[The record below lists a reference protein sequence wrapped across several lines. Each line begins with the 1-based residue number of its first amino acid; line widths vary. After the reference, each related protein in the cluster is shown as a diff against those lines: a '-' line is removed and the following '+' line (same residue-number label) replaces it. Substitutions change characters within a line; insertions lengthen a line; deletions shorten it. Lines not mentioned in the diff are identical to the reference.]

1 MARAF
6 WATVCIA
13 VGVAGCNTRPP
24 ADPPVWSANYTMP
37 FDAMVT
43 CLATNADSAFT
54 VSGPTPGMGGIV
66 MIGFTP
72 TNAPQA
78 ASQYVIY
85 HLPNNGTQVNWRRP
99 GNVGN
104 LDWLDGL
111 ARTRAD
117 RCANVGA

>member
-1 MARAF
+1 MARGF

-24 ADPPVWSANYTMP
+24 ADPPVWSANYAMP

-43 CLATNADSAFT
+43 CLSTNSDSAFA
-54 VSGPTPGMGGIV
+54 VSPTTGLGGIV
-66 MIGFTP
+66 RIGFTP

-78 ASQYVIY
+78 ASTYVIY
-85 HLPNNGTQVNWRRP
+85 HLPDNGTQVNWRRP

-117 RCANVGA
+117 RCANVGV

>member
-1 MARAF
+1 MARGF

-13 VGVAGCNTRPP
+13 VGVAGCTTPP
-24 ADPPVWSANYTMP
+24 PPDPPVWSANYTMP

-43 CLATNADSAFT
+43 CLATNTDSAFA

-72 TNAPQA
+72 TNVPQA

-85 HLPNNGTQVNWRRP
+85 HLPDNGTQVNWRRS
-99 GNVGN
+99 
-104 LDWLDGL
+104 
-111 ARTRAD
+111 
-117 RCANVGA
+117 